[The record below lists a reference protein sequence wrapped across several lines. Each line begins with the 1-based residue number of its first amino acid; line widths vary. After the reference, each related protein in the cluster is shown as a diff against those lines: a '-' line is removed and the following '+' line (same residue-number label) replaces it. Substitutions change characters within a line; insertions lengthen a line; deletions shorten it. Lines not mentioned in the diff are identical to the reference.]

1 MLAIMSWSGW
11 TNNILYARGDIRIKT
26 DQLHWKMLHNLQ
38 GSNSQGSKY
47 FQSVKS
53 VYANHIKI
61 LIIL

>member
-11 TNNILYARGDIRIKT
+11 TNNILYVRGDIRIKT
-26 DQLHWKMLHNLQ
+26 DQLHLKVLHNLQ
-38 GSNSQGSKY
+38 ENNSQGSIY

-53 VYANHIKI
+53 AYVKHIKI